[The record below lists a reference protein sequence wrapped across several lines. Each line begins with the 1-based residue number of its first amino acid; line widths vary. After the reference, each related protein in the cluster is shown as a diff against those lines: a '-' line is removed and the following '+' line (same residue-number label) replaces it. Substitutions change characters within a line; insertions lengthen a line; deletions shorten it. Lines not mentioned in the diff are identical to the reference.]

1 MLCEVKTR
9 ASSSAGSHHTQR
21 RGRMCEPRAC
31 LLLLLLSV
39 HSALGLRICSF
50 NVRSFGE
57 SKKENRNT
65 MDVIVK
71 VIKRCDI
78 ILLMEIKDSNN
89 MICPTLM
96 EKLNGNSRRGITY
109 NYVIS
114 SRLGRNTY
122 KEQYAF
128 LYKEK
133 LVSVKKRYLY
143 HDYQAGDADV
153 FSREPFVIWFQSPY
167 TAVKDFVIVPLHTT
181 PDTSVKEI
189 DELADVYVDVKR
201 RWKAENFIFMGD
213 FNAGCSYVPKK
224 AWKNIRLRTDL
235 GFVWLIGDEEDT
247 TVKSS
252 TKCAYD
258 RIVLRGR
265 EIVSSVVPKSNS
277 VFNFQKSYALTEEE
291 ALGVSDHFPVEFKL
305 QSSRAFTNSKKSLS
319 PRKKKKAS
327 HS

>member
-1 MLCEVKTR
+1 MSQKL
-9 ASSSAGSHHTQR
+9 A
-21 RGRMCEPRAC
+21 P

-39 HSALGLRICSF
+39 QGALALRICAF

-57 SKKENRNT
+57 SKKEDQKA

-89 MICPTLM
+89 MICPMLM
-96 EKLNGNSRRGITY
+96 ERLNGNSRRGITY

-133 LVSVKKRYLY
+133 LVSVKKNYLY
-143 HDYQAGDADV
+143 HDYQNGDTDV
-153 FSREPFVIWFQSPY
+153 FSREPFVVWFQSPH

-181 PDTSVKEI
+181 PETSVKEI
-189 DELADVYVDVKR
+189 DELADVYLDVKR

-224 AWKNIRLRTDL
+224 AWKSIRLRTDPR
-235 GFVWLIGDEEDT
+235 FVWLIGDQEDT
-247 TVKSS
+247 TVKKS
-252 TKCAYD
+252 TSCAYD
-258 RIVLRGR
+258 RIVLRGQ
-265 EIVSSVVPKSNS
+265 EIISSVVPQSSNI
-277 VFNFQKSYALTEEE
+277 FNFQEAYKLTEKE
-291 ALGVSDHFPVEFKL
+291 ALDVSDHFPVEFRL
-305 QSSRAFTNSKKSLS
+305 QSSRAFTNSKKSIA
-319 PRKKKKAS
+319 PRKKTKAKRT
-327 HS
+327 

>member
-1 MLCEVKTR
+1 M
-9 ASSSAGSHHTQR
+9 
-21 RGRMCEPRAC
+21 PPPPAC
-31 LLLLLLSV
+31 LLLLLLLST
-39 HSALGLRICSF
+39 HSALALKICSF

-57 SKKENRNT
+57 SKKANCNA

-89 MICPTLM
+89 RICPTLM
-96 EKLNGNSRRGITY
+96 EKLNGHSRRNITY

-133 LVSVKKRYLY
+133 LVSVKQSYLY

-153 FSREPFVIWFQSPY
+153 FSREPFVVWFQSPY

-181 PDTSVKEI
+181 PETSVKEI
-189 DELADVYVDVKR
+189 DELADVYTDVKR
-201 RWKAENFIFMGD
+201 RWNAENFIFMGD

-224 AWKNIRLRTDL
+224 AWKNIRLRMDPK
-235 GFVWLIGDEEDT
+235 FVWLIGDQEDT
-247 TVKSS
+247 TVKKS
-252 TKCAYD
+252 TNCAYD
-258 RIVLRGR
+258 RIVLRGE
-265 EIVSSVVPKSNS
+265 EIVNSVVPQSNHI
-277 VFNFQKSYALTEEE
+277 FDFQKAYRLSEKKALD
-291 ALGVSDHFPVEFKL
+291 VSDHFPVEFKL
-305 QSSRAFTNSKKSLS
+305 QFLRAFTNRKTSVSSK
-319 PRKKKKAS
+319 KKKKAS
-327 HS
+327 HA

>member
-1 MLCEVKTR
+1 M
-9 ASSSAGSHHTQR
+9 
-21 RGRMCEPRAC
+21 
-31 LLLLLLSV
+31 
-39 HSALGLRICSF
+39 
-50 NVRSFGE
+50 
-57 SKKENRNT
+57 
-65 MDVIVK
+65 
-71 VIKRCDI
+71 
-78 ILLMEIKDSNN
+78 
-89 MICPTLM
+89 
-96 EKLNGNSRRGITY
+96 
-109 NYVIS
+109 
-114 SRLGRNTY
+114 
-122 KEQYAF
+122 
-128 LYKEK
+128 
-133 LVSVKKRYLY
+133 
-143 HDYQAGDADV
+143 
-153 FSREPFVIWFQSPY
+153 
-167 TAVKDFVIVPLHTT
+167 IVPLHTT